1 VSDESRHLDLE
12 VEDGVFCRRR
22 QMCEA
27 TVYLCEG
34 EQERELMQDVV
45 LVKPEGE
52 VYLLA
57 SLLGEQKLVRARIDK
72 IDFIKHTVHLTKVP
86 EPSS

>member
-1 VSDESRHLDLE
+1 
-12 VEDGVFCRRR
+12 
-22 QMCEA
+22 MCEA

-34 EQERELMQDVV
+34 EQERELMRDVV

-57 SLLGEQKLVRARIDK
+57 SLLGEQKLVRAHIEK
-72 IDFIKHTVHLTKVP
+72 IDFIKHTVHLRRVS